1 MNLSDAVIG
10 TSEKFSLDIL
20 KNLVFGCAVNLDSRG
35 EFSRVFDIEEIQK
48 VVSDFSLEQVSFSRS
63 FQKNTRRGMHVQ
75 IKPSEEI
82 KVVRVLKGSLIDVII
97 DTNLDSINFGKWAM
111 FYLDA
116 KIGDGLIVPSGF
128 AHGIHT
134 LEDETVVAYGMNVK
148 YDPQRDT
155 AISSSD
161 LDLNIPWGHPIHVIS
176 EKDRTALNWKAFKG
190 LLLQQ

>member
-1 MNLSDAVIG
+1 MNLKNAVIG
-10 TSEKFSLDIL
+10 TSENLSPDVFKD
-20 KNLVFGCAVNLDSRG
+20 LVFGCAVNLDNRG
-35 EFSRVFDIEEIQK
+35 EFSRVFDIEEIKK
-48 VVSDFSLEQVSFSRS
+48 VVCDFSLEQVSFSRS
-63 FQKNTRRGMHVQ
+63 FKKNTRRGMHVQ
-75 IKPSEEI
+75 VKPSEEI

-97 DTNLDSINFGKWAM
+97 DTNSDSMNFGEWAM
-111 FYLDA
+111 FHLDA

-148 YDPQRDT
+148 FDSRRDK

-176 EKDRTALNWKAFKG
+176 EKDRNALSWNEFKK
-190 LLLQQ
+190 LLL